1 MNKETIHTLI
11 AVVAVTSVVC
21 CAYFY
26 SELAD
31 SRRTASEL
39 RERNEV
45 MEAQLEAR
53 NGVIDKELGIN
64 LNDPLSLSENFDE
77 VKKEHRDPHGED
89 FDILTDQMCREII
102 LPLYTPD
109 GHYFGKISYAAY
121 SAILNDA
128 LSGYT
133 GADDAEM
140 RILHSYLNYITLN
153 PGMSLAKY

>member
-21 CAYFY
+21 CAYLY

-31 SRRTASEL
+31 SRRIVSEL
-39 RERNEV
+39 RERNEL
-45 MEAQLEAR
+45 MEEQLEAR
-53 NGVIDKELGIN
+53 NSVIDKELGIN

-77 VKKEHRDPHGED
+77 VKKEHQNPQNED

-121 SAILNDA
+121 SAILGGK
-128 LSGYT
+128 LSEYSGT
-133 GADDAEM
+133 DDVEM
-140 RILHSYLNYITLN
+140 KILHSYMNYVTLN
-153 PGMSLAKY
+153 PGMSLRKH